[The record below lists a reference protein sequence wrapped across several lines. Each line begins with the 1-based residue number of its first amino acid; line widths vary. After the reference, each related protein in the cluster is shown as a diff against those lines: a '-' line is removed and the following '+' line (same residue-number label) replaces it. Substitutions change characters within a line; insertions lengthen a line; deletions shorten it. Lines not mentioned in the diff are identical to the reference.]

1 MSLAQCSFQL
11 FWLAR
16 LLGFSVQ
23 FQIFALND
31 FTGSLS
37 VYLLLYL
44 IRIVRI
50 IAIAKYLCILIRA
63 LLLLQRFVAPGL
75 PPRLKRKVCWAG
87 LTHGVLEYA
96 MPMLVV
102 TLVSSSDIVATEMF
116 RGRLRQR
123 DG

>member
-31 FTGSLS
+31 FTGSS

-50 IAIAKYLCILIRA
+50 TAIAKDLAFLIRA
-63 LLLLQRFVAPGL
+63 LLLLQWFVAPDC
-75 PPRLKRKVCWAG
+75 RRV
-87 LTHGVLEYA
+87 
-96 MPMLVV
+96 
-102 TLVSSSDIVATEMF
+102 
-116 RGRLRQR
+116 
-123 DG
+123 